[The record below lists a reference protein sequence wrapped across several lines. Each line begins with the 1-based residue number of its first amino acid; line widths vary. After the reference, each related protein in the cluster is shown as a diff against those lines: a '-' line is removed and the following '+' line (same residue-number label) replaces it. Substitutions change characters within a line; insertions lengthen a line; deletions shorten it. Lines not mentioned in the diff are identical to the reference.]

1 MISTLGR
8 SPMVEGML
16 PVRLLLFNN
25 LAQHCSCY
33 FHDLENDKSLN
44 KHNDHGC
51 MDSRGSLTSVVISY
65 PY

>member
-1 MISTLGR
+1 
-8 SPMVEGML
+8 MVEGMF

-44 KHNDHGC
+44 KHNDH
-51 MDSRGSLTSVVISY
+51 DVWIVEDHLQV
-65 PY
+65 